1 MTIKDLRILKNINLK
16 KIVLVDNNIYSFIPQ
31 LSNGILINSF
41 YNDKKDE
48 ELNNVLRYLIN
59 FILPADDVRTINED
73 FFGFK
78 KILEDLEK
86 NSFKNN

>member
-1 MTIKDLRILKNINLK
+1 
-16 KIVLVDNNIYSFIPQ
+16 

-41 YNDKKDE
+41 YYDKKDE

-59 FILPADDVRTINED
+59 YIYPANDVRTINEK

-78 KILEDLEK
+78 QEDLEK
-86 NSFKNN
+86 NSFKN